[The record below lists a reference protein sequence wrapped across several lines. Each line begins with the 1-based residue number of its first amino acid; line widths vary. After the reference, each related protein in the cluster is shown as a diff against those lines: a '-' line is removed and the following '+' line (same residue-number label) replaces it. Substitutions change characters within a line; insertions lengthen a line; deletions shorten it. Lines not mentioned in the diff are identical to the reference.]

1 MGEAEKR
8 VNEIISV
15 LTHVDAWTG
24 KLLEELEGIW
34 MCNVSY
40 KCPDCE
46 FTFDGTI
53 DKLYV
58 ILKHQRKHHF
68 DGK

>member
-1 MGEAEKR
+1 MGDSEKR
-8 VNEIISV
+8 TNEIISV
-15 LTHVDAWTG
+15 LTHVEVWKE
-24 KLLEELEGIW
+24 KLLEELDVINVGS
-34 MCNVSY
+34 VSY
-40 KCPDCE
+40 KCPECD

-53 DKLYV
+53 DKFYV